1 MKNNS
6 FHKGK
11 IQGEIA
17 KKLQKGQVIRPNVFQ
32 TDGDQAYSKKGW
44 LIFRKEGTKAFL
56 KRLPPLAL
64 EPVPSPLSYIEI
76 NLSISLAAHA

>member
-1 MKNNS
+1 ML
-6 FHKGK
+6 
-11 IQGEIA
+11 GEIA

-56 KRLPPLAL
+56 KRLALYSDMSNSIDPPMA
-64 EPVPSPLSYIEI
+64 I
-76 NLSISLAAHA
+76 

>member
-6 FHKGK
+6 FRKGK

-32 TDGDQAYSKKGW
+32 TKMEDEAYSKKGW
-44 LIFRKEGTKAFL
+44 LNFRKEGTKAFL
-56 KRLPPLAL
+56 KRLASCSDMANLKDPPKA
-64 EPVPSPLSYIEI
+64 I
-76 NLSISLAAHA
+76 

>member
-6 FHKGK
+6 FRKGK

-17 KKLQKGQVIRPNVFQ
+17 KKLEKGQVIRPMSSKQ
-32 TDGDQAYSKKGW
+32 MGDQVYSKKGC

-56 KRLPPLAL
+56 KRLDLYSDMANSKDPPKA
-64 EPVPSPLSYIEI
+64 I
-76 NLSISLAAHA
+76 

>member
-6 FHKGK
+6 FRKGK

-17 KKLQKGQVIRPNVFQ
+17 KNLQKGQVIGPDVFQ
-32 TDGDQAYSKKGW
+32 TNGRSCLLKERLAYLQKGW

-56 KRLPPLAL
+56 KRLALYSDMANSKDPPKAM
-64 EPVPSPLSYIEI
+64 
-76 NLSISLAAHA
+76 